1 MHVIVILKRRTLV
14 NFLISLNKQRYKK
27 SKLMTNLLIKFKD
40 HLAIFN

>member
-27 SKLMTNLLIKFKD
+27 IKID
-40 HLAIFN
+40 DQSAN